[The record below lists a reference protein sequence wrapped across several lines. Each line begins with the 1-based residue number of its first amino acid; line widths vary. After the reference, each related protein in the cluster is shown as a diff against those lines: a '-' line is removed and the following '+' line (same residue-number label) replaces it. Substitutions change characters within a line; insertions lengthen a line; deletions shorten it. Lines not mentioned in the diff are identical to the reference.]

1 MTLAPTYE
9 ALSVKP
15 AENLYVGKKTA
26 EFLGSGQECKDDC
39 YHRWSV
45 MLLRVWRC
53 YTPTIWY
60 VVGYADSMITC
71 VISAGLYVDGKV
83 PWPVVCVDTIYSL
96 VL

>member
-1 MTLAPTYE
+1 
-9 ALSVKP
+9 
-15 AENLYVGKKTA
+15 
-26 EFLGSGQECKDDC
+26 
-39 YHRWSV
+39 

-83 PWPVVCVDTIYSL
+83 P
-96 VL
+96 